1 MKRPVPSSSGQGAKT
16 EPGSSPSRSQGF
28 GVYLLGAMFGSVIL
42 AVPFGALTF
51 FVGGG
56 ISSPPGSANAAF
68 GGAVAGLLGG
78 LFTAT
83 IGSVLAKFAHVAIW
97 EAELRNAWRG
107 VVVGGSAVIPH
118 LLWLV
123 PYPSLPGAV
132 FVAVLCCL
140 FGVSAVGRWRG
151 GFARR

>member
-1 MKRPVPSSSGQGAKT
+1 MTSSVPAASRREAQA
-16 EPGSSPSRSQGF
+16 ERGSSPIRPRSF
-28 GVYLLGAMFGSVIL
+28 GLYLLGAMMGSVVL

-56 ISSPPGSANAAF
+56 ISSPPGSANAAL
-68 GGAVAGLLGG
+68 GGVVAGLLGG
-78 LFTAT
+78 LFVAT
-83 IGSVLAKFAHVAIW
+83 IGSLFAKLADMAIRD
-97 EAELRNAWRG
+97 ADLRNAWRG

-132 FVAVLCCL
+132 FVAVLWCL